1 MRLTPHRVMQA
12 LRVGG
17 ISAGVA
23 AVIALAG
30 PFKYEDLGLPFPDTV
45 AHAILFYGVTLAML
59 SSLPKA
65 RANEVA
71 MIAILLAGMSEVV
84 QSVFGRSMSF
94 HDFAGDSVG
103 VAAAYAPIAITR
115 LRELSRLHPHLTFAE
130 IRAADRR
137 TSRAIG
143 ARTAT
148 EQAAAKLVTPPGP

>member
-1 MRLTPHRVMQA
+1 MRLTPHRVMQT

-17 ISAGVA
+17 MSAGVA

-30 PFKYEDLGLPFPDTV
+30 PFKYEDLGLPFPDSV
-45 AHAILFYGVTLAML
+45 AHAVLFYGVTLAML
-59 SSLPKA
+59 TSLPRA

-71 MIAILLAGMSEVV
+71 MIAVLLGGMSEVV

-94 HDFAGDSVG
+94 QDFAGDCTG
-103 VAAAYAPIAITR
+103 VAAAYVPIAITR
-115 LRELSRLHPHLTFAE
+115 LRELQRLHPHMTFAE

-143 ARTAT
+143 ARAAT
-148 EQAAAKLVTPPGP
+148 EQVPLS

>member
-1 MRLTPHRVMQA
+1 MRLTPHRVMQT

-17 ISAGVA
+17 MAAGVA

-30 PFKYEDLGLPFPDTV
+30 PFRYADLGLPFPDTV
-45 AHAILFYGVTLAML
+45 AHAVLFYGATLAML
-59 SSLPKA
+59 TSLPRA

-71 MIAILLAGMSEVV
+71 MIAILLGGMSEVV
-84 QSVFGRSMSF
+84 QATFGRQMSF
-94 HDFAGDSVG
+94 QDFAGDCVG

-115 LRELSRLHPHLTFAE
+115 LRELARLHPHLTFGE

-143 ARTAT
+143 ARPAT
-148 EQAAAKLVTPPGP
+148 EQRPLA

>member
-1 MRLTPHRVMQA
+1 MRLTPHRVMRT

-17 ISAGVA
+17 MSAGVA

-30 PFKYEDLGLPFPDTV
+30 PFRYADLGLPFPDTV
-45 AHAILFYGVTLAML
+45 AHAVLFYGVTLAML
-59 SSLPKA
+59 TSLPRA

-71 MIAILLAGMSEVV
+71 MIAILLGGMSEVV
-84 QSVFGRSMSF
+84 QAVFGRQMSF
-94 HDFAGDSVG
+94 QDFAGDCVG

-143 ARTAT
+143 SRPAT
-148 EQAAAKLVTPPGP
+148 EQTPLA

>member
-1 MRLTPHRVMQA
+1 MQT

-17 ISAGVA
+17 MSAGVA

-30 PFKYEDLGLPFPDTV
+30 PFRYADLGLPFPDTV
-45 AHAILFYGVTLAML
+45 AHAVLFYGVTLAML
-59 SSLPKA
+59 TSLPKA

-71 MIAILLAGMSEVV
+71 VIAVMLGGMSEVV
-84 QSVFGRSMSF
+84 QAVFGRSMSF
-94 HDFAGDSVG
+94 VDFAGDCVG

-143 ARTAT
+143 ARAAT
-148 EQAAAKLVTPPGP
+148 EQAPLS

>member
-1 MRLTPHRVMQA
+1 MRLTPHRVMQT

-17 ISAGVA
+17 MSAGVA

-30 PFKYEDLGLPFPDTV
+30 PFKYEDLGLPFPDSV
-45 AHAILFYGVTLAML
+45 AHAVLFYGVTLAML
-59 SSLPKA
+59 TSLPKA

-71 MIAILLAGMSEVV
+71 MIAILLGGMSEVV
-84 QSVFGRSMSF
+84 QSVFGRQMSF

-103 VAAAYAPIAITR
+103 VAAAYVPIAITR

-137 TSRAIG
+137 TTRAIG
-143 ARTAT
+143 ARPAT
-148 EQAAAKLVTPPGP
+148 EQAPLA

>member
-1 MRLTPHRVMQA
+1 MQT

-17 ISAGVA
+17 VTAGVA

-30 PFKYEDLGLPFPDTV
+30 PFRYEDLGLPFPDTV
-45 AHAILFYGVTLAML
+45 AHAVLFYGVTLAML
-59 SSLPKA
+59 TGLPRA

-71 MIAILLAGMSEVV
+71 VVAILLGGMSEVL
-84 QSVFGRSMSF
+84 QSLFGRSMSF

-115 LRELSRLHPHLTFAE
+115 LRELSRLHPHLTFRE

-137 TSRAIG
+137 ASRAIG
-143 ARTAT
+143 ARPAT
-148 EQAAAKLVTPPGP
+148 EQAPLA